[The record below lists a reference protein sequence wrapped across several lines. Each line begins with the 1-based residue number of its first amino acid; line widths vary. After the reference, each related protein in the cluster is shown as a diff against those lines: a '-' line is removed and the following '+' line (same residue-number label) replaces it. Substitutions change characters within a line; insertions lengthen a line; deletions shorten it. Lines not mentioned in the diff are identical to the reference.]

1 MQFSCESCKTQLQI
15 ADEKVRGKR
24 LIVRCKRCGAK
35 IGISDPA
42 LGAPKPRPAAPKPAA
57 PRPSVAGPQPAHPAS
72 DTESTRAMD
81 SDMLEKALE
90 ASKTDDP
97 SKMNGAPA
105 AQPPAESAE
114 WFAMLHGKQTGPMT
128 HAELT
133 AKTNDGAVGPR
144 TYLWKEGMESWQ
156 RAKDLPELST
166 LFPQLPEPAAPAPS
180 MPPVNQGM
188 RQFSTPDFAT
198 PVPLAREKAAEPAP
212 KQPEPPVKE
221 EEPLQLADQA
231 AANEPAQ
238 QGATDLAAWASGE
251 LELAKK
257 SNPAVPR
264 VPPPVS
270 APRRMFEGA
279 APSES
284 RSPIGVIIVLA
295 LLAAGAVALW
305 LAFGGGLQAP
315 APAEKAAA
323 PAAAQTP
330 VKTVPA
336 AAKPQPPP
344 APVAE
349 AKPAEKPPEKPPAQA
364 TQTGLTADQVRKK
377 LDENKAAL
385 QGCIDEA
392 LRRDPNLRVG
402 KIHIGTTIAPNGQ
415 VTSARID
422 KTTVEQSPLGACL
435 RRATRKIA
443 FPTFTGDAF
452 DVDIPIVVTA
462 GE

>member
-1 MQFSCESCKTQLQI
+1 MQFACESCKTQLQI

-42 LGAPKPRPAAPKPAA
+42 LKAKPKPAA
-57 PRPSVAGPQPAHPAS
+57 AAVARAPSVAGPQPAHPAS

-105 AQPPAESAE
+105 RSAAAPPASDAPE

-128 HAELT
+128 RVELT

-144 TYLWKEGMESWQ
+144 TYLWKDGMESWQ
-156 RAKDLPELST
+156 RAKDLPELSG
-166 LFPQLPEPAAPAPS
+166 LFPQLPEPAAPPPS
-180 MPPVNQGM
+180 MPPPVNQGL
-188 RQFSTPDFAT
+188 REFSTPDFGT
-198 PVPLAREKAAEPAP
+198 PIASEPKPLV
-212 KQPEPPVKE
+212 EPPIAKND
-221 EEPLQLADQA
+221 EPLQLATEP
-231 AANEPAQ
+231 AANDKNA
-238 QGATDLAAWASGE
+238 ADLAQWASEE
-251 LELAKK
+251 LSKK

-264 VPPPVS
+264 APPPSS
-270 APRRMFEGA
+270 APRMFEGA
-279 APSES
+279 APPQS
-284 RSPIGVIIVLA
+284 RSPIGIVVVLAVLAAAAIVLWFT
-295 LLAAGAVALW
+295 LGGAGAEP
-305 LAFGGGLQAP
+305 GP
-315 APAEKAAA
+315 AASGKKDQAAA
-323 PAAAQTP
+323 PASP
-330 VKTVPA
+330 VTTVPA
-336 AAKPQPPP
+336 RPEQPP
-344 APVAE
+344 APPLAE
-349 AKPAEKPPEKPPAQA
+349 AKAPEKPPEK
-364 TQTGLTADQVRKK
+364 QTGLTADQVRKK

-402 KIHIGTTIAPNGQ
+402 KIHIATTIAPNGQ

-422 KTTVEQSPLGACL
+422 KPSVEQSRLGACL
-435 RRATRKIA
+435 RGTTRKIA
-443 FPTFTGDAF
+443 FPSFLGDAF

-462 GE
+462 GD